1 MSQVLDASPAQSD
14 EAVGEQLL
22 RDVIFVH
29 LTSRHDKLNLLVLML
44 RKLYALVRCF
54 ASWRAGKRRGK
65 GSASEKASEGIIVAL
80 ATTLLRNTA

>member
-44 RKLYALVRCF
+44 RKLYALVRRSAHVTCRKEEEGEP
-54 ASWRAGKRRGK
+54 ASLSLELLPA
-65 GSASEKASEGIIVAL
+65 
-80 ATTLLRNTA
+80 TLLRTTA

>member
-44 RKLYALVRCF
+44 RKLYALVR
-54 ASWRAGKRRGK
+54 
-65 GSASEKASEGIIVAL
+65 
-80 ATTLLRNTA
+80 